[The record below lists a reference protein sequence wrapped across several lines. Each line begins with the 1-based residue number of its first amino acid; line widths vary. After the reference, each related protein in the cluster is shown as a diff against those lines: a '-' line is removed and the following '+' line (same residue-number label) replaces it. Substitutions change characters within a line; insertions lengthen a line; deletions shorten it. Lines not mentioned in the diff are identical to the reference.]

1 MPLFVIRHFYSVHIL
16 SVVEYSQCVRFMQLN
31 VKIICEAMRKAY
43 VDEGSF
49 LSILK
54 TKALVWI
61 LWLE

>member
-1 MPLFVIRHFYSVHIL
+1 M
-16 SVVEYSQCVRFMQLN
+16 CFMQLN